1 MQHSYFDDQK
11 ISDKKLKAELLKLKP
26 YRNEVNL
33 LTDEKGY
40 DYPES
45 SLYYLR
51 DEKLQ
56 ADLKEIKEKFK
67 KTKYLLLI
75 GIGGS
80 SLGTE
85 AIHQVLD
92 KGKVDLIVLDTISPY
107 KIENFLNKISRVNKA
122 EQIAVCVISKSGNTT
137 ETLANSSIVLERLQE
152 KFAENINSQIIFIG
166 DKGTRL
172 EKFAK
177 KNNSSFYQLPKVI
190 GGRYS
195 LGTAVGLIPL
205 TILGFS
211 VEEFIAGY
219 LEASNPENEEK
230 TALNAART
238 ALYFKNNFHHYNFFA
253 FDGRLEKLGAWYR
266 QLFAESL
273 GKEITKTEK
282 TVSKAL
288 VPTISTP
295 ADLHSIG
302 QLYFSG
308 VPKVY
313 TDFVLFKDEVDYITP
328 KNSVAGALL
337 KNLSLQ
343 ELASGLY
350 NGVVTSYNE
359 RNLPYRTTI
368 LEKNNLAFELGV
380 FIASRLREVMYT
392 AFLLEVN
399 AFDQPNVELYKLR
412 TKEALNLKI

>member
-1 MQHSYFDDQK
+1 MQYSYFDDQK
-11 ISDKKLKAELLKLKP
+11 ISEKKIKAELLKLKP
-26 YRNEVNL
+26 YRNEVNIL
-33 LTDEKGY
+33 KDEKDC

-56 ADLKEIKEKFK
+56 SDLKEIKDKFK

-85 AIHQVLD
+85 AIFQALD
-92 KGKVDLIVLDTISPY
+92 EGKVDLTVLDTISAY
-107 KIENFLNKISRVNKA
+107 KIEKFFQKISRVKKA

-137 ETLANSSIVLERLQE
+137 ETLANASVVLEKLQE
-152 KFAENINSQIIFIG
+152 QFKEEINSQIIFIG
-166 DKGTRL
+166 DKNTKL

-177 KNNSSFYQLPKVI
+177 KNSFIYYQIPKVI

-205 TILGFS
+205 TILGFPI
-211 VEEFIAGY
+211 EKFIEGY
-219 LEASNPENEEK
+219 LEASSLENEERV
-230 TALNAART
+230 AENAARIT
-238 ALYFKNNFHHYNFFA
+238 LYFKNNFHHYNFFA
-253 FDGRLEKLGAWYR
+253 FEPRLEKLGAWYK

-282 TVSKAL
+282 VVTKSL
-288 VPTISTP
+288 VPTVSL
-295 ADLHSIG
+295 ASDLHSIG
-302 QLYFSG
+302 QLYFSK

-313 TDFVLFKDEVDYITP
+313 TDFVYFADKINFSTP
-328 KNSVAGALL
+328 KTGVSGTALKGL
-337 KNLSLQ
+337 NFQ
-343 ELASGLY
+343 ELVSGLY
-350 NGVVTSYNE
+350 SGVVTSYNE
-359 RNLPYRTTI
+359 SNLPYRTTV
-368 LEKNNLAFELGV
+368 LETENLAYELGI
-380 FIASRLREVMYT
+380 FIASRLREVMYI

-399 AFDQPNVELYKLR
+399 AFDQPNVELYKIR
-412 TKEALNLKI
+412 TKEALKLKI